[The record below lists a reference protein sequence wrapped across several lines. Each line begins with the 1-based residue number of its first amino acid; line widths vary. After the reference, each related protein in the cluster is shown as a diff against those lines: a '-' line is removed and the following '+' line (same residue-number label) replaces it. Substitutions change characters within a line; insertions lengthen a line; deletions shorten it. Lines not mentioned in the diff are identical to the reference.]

1 MPICAGIHYFTHP
14 EGEANRPPVILI
26 HGAGG
31 NYLTWHPYLRR
42 LKGETIHALDLPA
55 HGESPGEGR
64 QSIQDYAGDVLRF
77 LDAAKIQRA
86 VLGGLSMGAAVA
98 LTIALHHP
106 QRAAGLMLIGG
117 GAKMRV
123 AQSILETAG
132 NPKTF
137 EAAVEAIHANCF
149 SPNAPPDLVRLSKRQ
164 MLKVKPSVLLGDF
177 LACHRFD
184 VTARLAEIETP
195 TLVLCG
201 ALDKMM
207 PPKFSESLR
216 DGIPNARLCIVE
228 NAGHMLPLEQPQAVA
243 EALKRFLEELPPRP
257 GPAT

>member
-1 MPICAGIHYFTHP
+1 MPICAGIHYFAHQD
-14 EGEANRPPVILI
+14 GNANRPPVILI

-31 NYLTWHPYLRR
+31 NYLTWHPYIRR
-42 LKGETIHALDLPA
+42 LEGKTVHALDLPG

-64 QSIQDYAGDVLRF
+64 QSIQGYAGDVLRF
-77 LDAAKIQRA
+77 LDGANIQQA
-86 VLGGLSMGAAVA
+86 VFGGVSMGAAVA
-98 LTIALHHP
+98 LTLALDHP
-106 QRAAGLMLIGG
+106 QQVAGLMLIGG

-132 NPKTF
+132 NPATF
-137 EAAVEAIHANCF
+137 EAAVETINANCF
-149 SPNAPPDLVRLSKRQ
+149 SPNASPDLLRLSKQQ

-184 VTARLAEIETP
+184 VTARLAEIRVP
-195 TLVLCG
+195 TLILCG

-216 DGIPNARLCIVE
+216 DGIPDARLRLVE
-228 NAGHMLPLEQPQAVA
+228 NSGHMLPLEQPQAVA
-243 EALKRFLEELPPRP
+243 EALKRFLDDLPPRSRS
-257 GPAT
+257 AN